1 MLRPDRLA
9 LACAVAHFYHLAL
22 PLLTPQFSLFPSP
35 PHQSF
40 SVSLAD
46 DGGGIY
52 RHVWLTTVAN
62 TGAYLGPEGVYVPS
76 NVSGAITWVA
86 GQPTGTGLV
95 TPTAE
100 VWSNASTPTPFTIAF
115 DIYDAAGQL
124 VGSASGQG
132 TAAPNAV
139 TVAAPAQPVVTL
151 PGATLWHLVQP
162 PLKPYLYRL
171 VTTLSLAG
179 APVQA
184 KNTTFGI
191 RRTRWD
197 AATGF
202 YLNDEATKILGTA
215 NHQDY
220 AGMGV
225 AFPDHLQ
232 WNRVAKLKEIGV
244 NGWRTAHN
252 PPTPALLDA
261 MDELGMVCWD
271 ENHRNGQFDQVPLLV
286 RRDRKSVP
294 PFAAACSP
302 FFRAHAAPLLS
313 LHCAHAP
320 TTPHTHACRAA
331 TPAWS
336 SGRSV
341 MKSFATQITR
351 LRRPGI

>member
-1 MLRPDRLA
+1 
-9 LACAVAHFYHLAL
+9 
-22 PLLTPQFSLFPSP
+22 
-35 PHQSF
+35 
-40 SVSLAD
+40 
-46 DGGGIY
+46 
-52 RHVWLTTVAN
+52 
-62 TGAYLGPEGVYVPS
+62 VPS

-115 DIYDAAGQL
+115 DIYDAAGVL

-202 YLNDEATKILGTA
+202 YLNDQATKILGTA

-232 WNRVAKLKEIGV
+232 WNRVAKLLEIGV

-252 PPTPALLDA
+252 PPTPSLLDA

-286 RRDRKSVP
+286 RRDRK
-294 PFAAACSP
+294 
-302 FFRAHAAPLLS
+302 
-313 LHCAHAP
+313 
-320 TTPHTHACRAA
+320 
-331 TPAWS
+331 
-336 SGRSV
+336 
-341 MKSFATQITR
+341 
-351 LRRPGI
+351 